1 MFGPL
6 QVSLAEEQVRDRLVL
21 FRQEG
26 RVVQLQV
33 HPEAGRGLGT
43 GRVAGRPQRLQK
55 HLRPLLKQ
63 VTRLRH
69 IS

>member
-21 FRQEG
+21 LRQKG

-33 HPEAGRGLGT
+33 HPEVGRGHGA
-43 GRVAGRPQRLQK
+43 GRVAGRPQGLQK
-55 HLRPLLKQ
+55 HLRPLPEQ
-63 VTRLRH
+63 VTSLRQ